1 MTDCDSK
8 ITWKYINSLLNRNK
22 KKINENIVM
31 LNRDNAKKRDPKDV
45 SDILNEHFVN
55 VSNSLKD

>member
-31 LNRDNAKKRDPKDV
+31 LNGDNVDKSDPEDV
-45 SDILNEHFVN
+45 SDIMNEHFF
-55 VSNSLKD
+55 SAR